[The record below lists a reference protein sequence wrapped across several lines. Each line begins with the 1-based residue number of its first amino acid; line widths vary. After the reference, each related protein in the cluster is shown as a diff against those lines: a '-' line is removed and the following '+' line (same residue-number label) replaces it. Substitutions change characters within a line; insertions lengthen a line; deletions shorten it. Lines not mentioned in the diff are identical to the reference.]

1 MLEKIKKILHENTF
15 VDMEILNELD
25 NDTDLTTLGLDSIN
39 VVYVIGDLEE
49 TFGII
54 FAPEDLLLDN
64 LSTYNKIISLIQRY
78 ENI

>member
-54 FAPEDLLLDN
+54 CAPEDLLLDN
-64 LSTYNKIISLIQRY
+64 FSTYNHIISLIQRY